1 MDSASQ
7 VSHVHL
13 LVRTHAGV
21 THRRLCA
28 QPAADAVVLPRAAC
42 ERNKIAFSAIS
53 HSDTCTAASVSRQSV
68 IVQKVFYVSSYLL
81 RELLFE

>member
-42 ERNKIAFSAIS
+42 QKNKIAFSAIS
-53 HSDTCTAASVSRQSV
+53 HSDTAARVFRQLESV